1 MRLLIDSGNSRL
13 KWAMGNQ
20 DGLHLSGQ
28 LSREEAESEG
38 LARMFARLDASPSSI
53 WVANVA
59 GVARQRAMQDAGGGR
74 LRERWHFVVAEAEC
88 LGLRNAYR
96 IPAQLGVDRWV
107 AMLAAF
113 RRLGGP
119 LCVVDAGTALT
130 VDAVDAHGQH
140 LGGVIVP
147 GLQMMKNSLRK
158 DTSDIDQR
166 AGGIDA
172 AGGGLFARST
182 LEAISFGSLLALAGL
197 VERAVAETGA
207 VAGEPRLVLTGGD
220 AVRLADSCK
229 LPHQVIP
236 DLVLEGLNLM
246 AENVS

>member
-13 KWAMGNQ
+13 KWSLGNQ
-20 DGLHLSGQ
+20 EGLHLSGQ
-28 LSREEAESEG
+28 LSREEMQRGG
-38 LARMFARLDASPSSI
+38 LARMFARLDASPSSV

-59 GVARQRAMQDAGGGR
+59 GIARQRAMQDAGGSSLQG
-74 LRERWHFVVAEAEC
+74 RWHFVQAPEEC
-88 LGLRNAYR
+88 LGLRNAYHV
-96 IPAQLGVDRWV
+96 PAQLGVDRWV

-113 RRLGGP
+113 HRHGGP

-130 VDAVDAHGQH
+130 VDAVDAQGQH

-166 AGGIDA
+166 AGSADV
-172 AGGGLFARST
+172 AGAGLFARST
-182 LEAISFGSLLALAGL
+182 MEAISFGSLLALVGL
-197 VERAVAETGA
+197 VERSVAEIRA
-207 VAGEPRLVLTGGD
+207 VAGEPLLLLTGGD

-229 LPHQVIP
+229 LPHRVVP

-246 AENVS
+246 AEKNS